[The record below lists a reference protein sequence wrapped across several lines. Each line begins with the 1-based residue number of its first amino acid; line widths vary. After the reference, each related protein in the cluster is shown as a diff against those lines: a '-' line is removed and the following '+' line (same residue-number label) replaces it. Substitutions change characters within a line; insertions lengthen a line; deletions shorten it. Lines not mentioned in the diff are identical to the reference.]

1 MARLSI
7 RQKLNDKNEVYEVN
21 KWKKYA
27 GPCLEAA
34 GLVLLADVL
43 FYRRLIAFIPVSVLA
58 VFYVRLR
65 LRAREEKEKKLLAR
79 QFRELLRSLEVSLRA
94 GYAIENAFA
103 AAERDLA
110 ETLGREAA
118 MTGALRRINARTRL
132 REPPEN
138 AFASFAEES
147 GVEDIR
153 DFSAVLSASRRTG
166 GRMGSL
172 ARAAAVTIGDKLD
185 VEAEI
190 ESAVAAKRYEQ
201 TLMSF
206 LPCGILLYLQLISP
220 GFLEVLYTTALG
232 AAVMTVCLA
241 IYIAAVL
248 WGRKIVNIRV

>member
-1 MARLSI
+1 MSAWR
-7 RQKLNDKNEVYEVN
+7 
-21 KWKKYA
+21 KYA
-27 GPCLEAA
+27 RPCLEAA
-34 GLVLLADVL
+34 GLVLLADLL
-43 FYRRLIAFIPVSVLA
+43 FYRRVTFLIPLSLLA

-65 LRAREEKEKKLLAR
+65 VRSRTEKEKKLLAG
-79 QFRELLRSLEVSLRA
+79 QFRELLRSLEVSLKA

-103 AAERDLA
+103 AAERDLT
-110 ETLGREAA
+110 ETLGAEAA
-118 MTGALRRINARTRL
+118 MTGALRQMNARVRL
-132 REPPEN
+132 HEPLEN
-138 AFASFAEES
+138 AFVSFAEES

-153 DFSAVLSASRRTG
+153 DFAAVLSASRRTG

-220 GFLEVLYTTALG
+220 GFLEILYTSALG
-232 AAVMTVCLA
+232 TAVMTACLA
-241 IYIAAVL
+241 VYIAAVL
-248 WGRKIVNIRV
+248 WGRKIVDIRV